1 MQRLKYLGKVC
12 PFIDLENRY
21 ERWLPGEEKD
31 VSDSQ
36 AERLLRTHAQ
46 FFACVH
52 EHRIE
57 EAPSADK
64 MAPAGRNKMARPTR
78 NKASQED

>member
-31 VSDSQ
+31 VSEGH
-36 AERLLRTHAQ
+36 AERLLSTHTQ
-46 FFACVH
+46 FFARTAQHKV
-52 EHRIE
+52 E
-57 EAPSADK
+57 EPASDK